1 MQTVLMFYFQDYL
14 KLTSEWKH
22 IISLLE
28 KKSKSDVDNQ
38 SKYYE
43 VLHGKQ
49 FNTLIFYL
57 VFIFIYVTFCF
68 FF

>member
-1 MQTVLMFYFQDYL
+1 MQTVLFQDYL
-14 KLTSEWKH
+14 KSTSEWKH
-22 IISLLE
+22 IINLLE

-49 FNTLIFYL
+49 LNTLIFNL
-57 VFIFIYVTFCF
+57 VFIYIYVTFCF
-68 FF
+68 F